1 MKHLIYIYPS
11 VSKGNVIN
19 LVKVLLLFRH
29 LCLQHSLIN
38 YSRKLIILEDED
50 KHNNENQEGG
60 REGIRKGIVGQRGGR
75 RSSEMGRGRR
85 RT

>member
-11 VSKGNVIN
+11 VSKGNV
-19 LVKVLLLFRH
+19 
-29 LCLQHSLIN
+29 IN